1 MEELDKRQAMALHG
15 LRVEEI
21 VARADRQIESWGL
34 AMPPAEPLS
43 FDFGLEDF
51 ERFGRGGVLDRQ

>member
-1 MEELDKRQAMALHG
+1 M
-15 LRVEEI
+15 
-21 VARADRQIESWGL
+21 GL